1 MHKVCILRIMNIEF
15 DPIKNKANL
24 REHKIDFTDVEGV
37 FYDQNAITLEDCD
50 HSEQRFVTLGM
61 DEFGRVLVVCYTY
74 RGESSIRLISAR
86 KAEPHE
92 RKTYEG

>member
-1 MHKVCILRIMNIEF
+1 MNIEF
-15 DPIKNKANL
+15 DPTKNKANL
-24 REHKIDFTDVEGV
+24 REHKIDFIDFIDFIDVEGV
-37 FYDQNAITLEDCD
+37 FYDRNALTLEDRD

-61 DEFGRVLVVCYTY
+61 DELGRALVVCYTY

>member
-1 MHKVCILRIMNIEF
+1 MSIYALMSIMDIEF
-15 DPIKNKANL
+15 DPVKNKANL
-24 REHKIDFTDVEGV
+24 RKHKINFADVAGV
-37 FYDQNAITLEDCD
+37 FYDQNAITIEDQD

-61 DEFGRVLVVCYTY
+61 DELGRVLVVCYTY
-74 RGESSIRLISAR
+74 RCESAIRLISAR

>member
-1 MHKVCILRIMNIEF
+1 MHEVCILRAMDIEF

-24 REHKIDFTDVEGV
+24 REHKIDFTDVECV

-61 DEFGRVLVVCYTY
+61 DEFGRGLVV
-74 RGESSIRLISAR
+74 S
-86 KAEPHE
+86 
-92 RKTYEG
+92 